1 MFSEDD
7 MSQAFSGGS
16 VPPRPG
22 TTSDPIPEPEPPGEP
37 RIRATLHER
46 TRWKQ
51 LFRDAVTLT
60 LDTLDDAGD
69 RMSRELGLHKPPV
82 QPKPEDTI

>member
-1 MFSEDD
+1 MFSEHDTP
-7 MSQAFSGGS
+7 QAPFGDTS
-16 VPPRPG
+16 RPG
-22 TTSDPIPEPEPPGEP
+22 EPAAGSTIPEPEPPGEP

-60 LDTLDDAGD
+60 LDTLDHAGD
-69 RMSRELGLHKPPV
+69 RVSRELGLHEPRVK
-82 QPKPEDTI
+82 QDDAT